1 MDLRT
6 LCAGG
11 VQSQEGR
18 SCESASVRLLGAAG
32 LAVDMRLGEADV
44 IVQWGQSSSGDE
56 GVLGTAVG
64 CLYNS
69 ATVLNA
75 PVLCTQ

>member
-6 LCAGG
+6 LCAD

-18 SCESASVRLLGAAG
+18 SCESASARLLEVAG
-32 LAVDMRLGEADV
+32 RAVDMRLGEADV
-44 IVQWGQSSSGDE
+44 SVQWGQGSSGDE

-64 CLYNS
+64 VFAQQCDCAAYS
-69 ATVLNA
+69 IMV
-75 PVLCTQ
+75 